1 MFRTGL
7 FFYKQCK
14 KVELWV
20 NLIDDCKKETY
31 TSQDTKQ
38 EISGSCIKTS
48 LLVDELKK
56 QTNYPHSANFKA
68 CAHFLTNRFKYN
80 YIKAL
85 FFLLFNN
92 SHVDTT
98 LTHLKVVK
106 KIIVRDYVTE
116 YVDLIDWTIRS
127 SASNDFKNEKKYFNT
142 LIIFFIISS
151 LIE

>member
-1 MFRTGL
+1 M
-7 FFYKQCK
+7 
-14 KVELWV
+14 
-20 NLIDDCKKETY
+20 
-31 TSQDTKQ
+31 
-38 EISGSCIKTS
+38 
-48 LLVDELKK
+48 
-56 QTNYPHSANFKA
+56 
-68 CAHFLTNRFKYN
+68 
-80 YIKAL
+80 
-85 FFLLFNN
+85 
-92 SHVDTT
+92 DTT